1 MARITLEDC
10 LLKVPNRFSLV
21 LLAAQRAK
29 QLLKGAKPMVE
40 SDNREIVVALREIA
54 EGKARMVIKEI
65 VPA

>member
-1 MARITLEDC
+1 M
-10 LLKVPNRFSLV
+10 KVPNRFSLV

-54 EGKARMVIKEI
+54 EGKARTVNKELL
-65 VPA
+65 PE

>member
-10 LLKVPNRFSLV
+10 LEKVPNRFTLC

-29 QLLKGAKPMVE
+29 QLLSGAKPMVE

-54 EGKARMVIKEI
+54 EGKARPVYKEI
-65 VPA
+65 ETT